1 MNQWFKIWTQK
12 KKMRTYDVVH
22 HMVFYMCVY
31 LKKNIGIIK
40 LFSLLFNDL
49 KYGQRKK
56 TQNVT
61 Y

>member
-1 MNQWFKIWTQK
+1 MDTE

-40 LFSLLFNDL
+40 LFSLLINDL

-61 Y
+61 C